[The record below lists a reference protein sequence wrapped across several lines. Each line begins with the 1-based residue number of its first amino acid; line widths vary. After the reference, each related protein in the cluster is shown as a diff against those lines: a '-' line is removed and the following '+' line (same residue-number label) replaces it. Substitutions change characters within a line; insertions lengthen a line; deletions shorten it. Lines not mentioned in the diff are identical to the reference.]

1 LLSSNSFAGVNK
13 GKNGFRIAK
22 WETGAI
28 HVGQWKLNEP
38 YGQGKLTHPDG
49 KIEEGFWNNGIVK
62 KN

>member
-1 LLSSNSFAGVNK
+1 M
-13 GKNGFRIAK
+13 NGFGIAK